1 MHWASWSAFWNMG
14 GYGLYVW
21 GSYGALF
28 LLVVFEI
35 IFLLRGQKQLL
46 KRLKRMR
53 SWEEQ

>member
-1 MHWASWSAFWNMG
+1 MHWASWGAFWNMG